1 MQQRLGLAQALIND
15 PEVLFLDEPTDGL
28 DPMGR
33 KSVRDLVTKL
43 RAEGKTIFLNSH
55 LLSEVEMVCDR
66 IVILEKG
73 RVASVATPQEF
84 TRGTGEYLIR
94 VAAVTDEARAAV
106 ATVIENGNDPS
117 SNASAPI
124 WRETTVRFK
133 PRDRAQLNAV
143 LDRLRIAF
151 VEIESVEP
159 VKLSLEEFF
168 IKVVAGS
175 ES

>member
-1 MQQRLGLAQALIND
+1 M
-15 PEVLFLDEPTDGL
+15 E
-28 DPMGR
+28 R

-66 IVILEKG
+66 IVILDKG
-73 RVASVATPQEF
+73 RVACAATPQEF

-94 VAAVTDEARAAV
+94 VAAVTEEVRVAV
-106 ATVIENGNDPS
+106 ATITQNGNASSS
-117 SNASAPI
+117 SNNAPI
-124 WRETTVRFK
+124 WQDAMLRFK
-133 PRDRAQLNAV
+133 PRDRTQLNAV
-143 LDRLRIAF
+143 LDRLRSLS

-168 IKVVAGS
+168 IQVVAGS